1 MLELRLRLKLFISL
15 SVFWDCHQLV
25 GQYPSPAIAM
35 RKDTNMNMD
44 TNMDVETSMDR
55 ETNMNR
61 CLTEWVVLCRLCY
74 SFSFL
79 LYKGYRTSASFQ
91 VSIYLVSP
99 LLYRLCERVSWASLG
114 SLVGFLCLPL
124 WSVLPSFYVN
134 KHIVERGTI
143 TSKDLAERDYIK

>member
-61 CLTEWVVLCRLCY
+61 CLTDTLFYADCVTRSH
-74 SFSFL
+74 SFCT
-79 LYKGYRTSASFQ
+79 KDIEQ
-91 VSIYLVSP
+91 VH
-99 LLYRLCERVSWASLG
+99 R
-114 SLVGFLCLPL
+114 F
-124 WSVLPSFYVN
+124 
-134 KHIVERGTI
+134 K
-143 TSKDLAERDYIK
+143 